1 MVSIKIQKSKIQK
14 SKIQNTK
21 IKNQK
26 IQKSK
31 IKNIQK
37 SKNFI
42 RRKRMKIIFSI

>member
-1 MVSIKIQKSKIQK
+1 MVSIKMYK
-14 SKIQNTK
+14 NTKK

-26 IQKSK
+26 YKNTKNQKQK
-31 IKNIQK
+31 IQK

>member
-1 MVSIKIQKSKIQK
+1 MVSIKMYK
-14 SKIQNTK
+14 NTKK

-26 IQKSK
+26 YKNT
-31 IKNIQK
+31 KNIQK